1 MSGWRRAL
9 VIVAGATGIFAAV
22 VGIGFLATRER
33 TSTEPVVDAAA
44 GVDDEVPELE
54 VVDE

>member
-1 MSGWRRAL
+1 VSGWRRAL